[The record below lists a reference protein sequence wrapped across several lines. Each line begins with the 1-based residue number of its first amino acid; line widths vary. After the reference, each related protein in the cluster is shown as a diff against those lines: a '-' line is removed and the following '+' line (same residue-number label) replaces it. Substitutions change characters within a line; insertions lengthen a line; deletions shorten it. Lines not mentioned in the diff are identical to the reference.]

1 MSLKGAA
8 RLGDHNGEEI
18 VIFKEDLID
27 ESTWGKSGENQSIRQ
42 KIIQFVQKPKNA
54 FIMDA
59 ISTLLNLAT
68 ISLYIRYLDRIHH
81 VIDGDNNKL
90 QSYYL
95 LFLKASHVF
104 FLVDYL
110 LRLFTA
116 KIIKNFLFSMDSFVE
131 ILTIMPFLS
140 IGLTSTNI
148 NGDWFRFCMMMDT
161 LRTMQCK
168 RIFYQMDV
176 VFKMNQARLTE
187 KREIAEL
194 TLIIFTSVVFP
205 SAFLTWVETLESYP
219 NMVSDDGV
227 DNSFFLQVYFVLTT
241 MSVVGYGSSLT
252 SVYSQVFIT
261 FFLLYTLYRIPNT
274 FAEIM
279 ERMRSKSQWARAKYE
294 KLSADQNYVVLI
306 GDISDSSLI
315 NFLSEFFHEDHG

>member
-1 MSLKGAA
+1 
-8 RLGDHNGEEI
+8 
-18 VIFKEDLID
+18 
-27 ESTWGKSGENQSIRQ
+27 
-42 KIIQFVQKPKNA
+42 
-54 FIMDA
+54 
-59 ISTLLNLAT
+59 
-68 ISLYIRYLDRIHH
+68 
-81 VIDGDNNKL
+81 
-90 QSYYL
+90 
-95 LFLKASHVF
+95 
-104 FLVDYL
+104 
-110 LRLFTA
+110 
-116 KIIKNFLFSMDSFVE
+116 
-131 ILTIMPFLS
+131 
-140 IGLTSTNI
+140 
-148 NGDWFRFCMMMDT
+148 
-161 LRTMQCK
+161 
-168 RIFYQMDV
+168 MDV

-279 ERMRSKSQWARAKYE
+279 ERMRSKS
-294 KLSADQNYVVLI
+294 
-306 GDISDSSLI
+306 
-315 NFLSEFFHEDHG
+315 

>member
-1 MSLKGAA
+1 
-8 RLGDHNGEEI
+8 
-18 VIFKEDLID
+18 
-27 ESTWGKSGENQSIRQ
+27 
-42 KIIQFVQKPKNA
+42 
-54 FIMDA
+54 
-59 ISTLLNLAT
+59 
-68 ISLYIRYLDRIHH
+68 
-81 VIDGDNNKL
+81 
-90 QSYYL
+90 
-95 LFLKASHVF
+95 
-104 FLVDYL
+104 
-110 LRLFTA
+110 
-116 KIIKNFLFSMDSFVE
+116 MDSFVE
-131 ILTIMPFLS
+131 IFTIMPFLI
-140 IGLTSTNI
+140 IGLTSGNI

-187 KREIAEL
+187 KREIVEL

-315 NFLSEFFHEDHG
+315 NFLSEFFHEDHGSEGK